1 MGILK
6 DLIDVATTM
15 SSDVDFDMDDI
26 FNDDDNL
33 FGSSIRRVKR
43 CTSNDSIAKQA
54 KHGVMQFPVLASK
67 SLAFSDVQIAAKA
80 CERNF
85 AHLLQVIFSMNQIS
99 DTSDPIEYIRQFHQ
113 NVDTTGSGTSA
124 LRFVFNSD
132 LSAVER
138 NDIMR
143 RVQEGLV
150 TFEEMFT
157 LTSLNSK
164 YIPRDTRVTVS
175 METGGRRIGSFTN
188 PRGSGGGRGRRG
200 RDDDDDNDVVYNPD
214 WNLPK
219 QLFVDG
225 DVKKCNELVP
235 TLLHVRILRPNDN
248 GKDIFIDFIVGVK
261 AVVHPLTS
269 EEIIKHV
276 VEVYKDRGTLF
287 KIITWTTGEISFFK
301 DLVLNVDQIKDEIKE
316 VRSGKASTW
325 WSALK
330 NIKAKRRLN
339 KYTRRSPVL
348 PNATLVL
355 SMEEVEF
362 IKANFQFDVLEDKYG
377 KKLLE
382 GLNIL
387 QVCVMDSSSE
397 IMYSFI
403 DGSQHWE
410 VITYK
415 ALERDAGNSDKQF
428 KEILKAVN
436 KLQ

>member
-143 RVQEGLV
+143 RVQDGK
-150 TFEEMFT
+150 
-157 LTSLNSK
+157 S
-164 YIPRDTRVTVS
+164 
-175 METGGRRIGSFTN
+175 
-188 PRGSGGGRGRRG
+188 
-200 RDDDDDNDVVYNPD
+200 VV
-214 WNLPK
+214 
-219 QLFVDG
+219 
-225 DVKKCNELVP
+225 
-235 TLLHVRILRPNDN
+235 
-248 GKDIFIDFIVGVK
+248 
-261 AVVHPLTS
+261 
-269 EEIIKHV
+269 
-276 VEVYKDRGTLF
+276 
-287 KIITWTTGEISFFK
+287 
-301 DLVLNVDQIKDEIKE
+301 
-316 VRSGKASTW
+316 
-325 WSALK
+325 
-330 NIKAKRRLN
+330 
-339 KYTRRSPVL
+339 
-348 PNATLVL
+348 
-355 SMEEVEF
+355 
-362 IKANFQFDVLEDKYG
+362 
-377 KKLLE
+377 
-382 GLNIL
+382 
-387 QVCVMDSSSE
+387 
-397 IMYSFI
+397 
-403 DGSQHWE
+403 
-410 VITYK
+410 
-415 ALERDAGNSDKQF
+415 
-428 KEILKAVN
+428 
-436 KLQ
+436 

>member
-1 MGILK
+1 
-6 DLIDVATTM
+6 
-15 SSDVDFDMDDI
+15 
-26 FNDDDNL
+26 
-33 FGSSIRRVKR
+33 
-43 CTSNDSIAKQA
+43 
-54 KHGVMQFPVLASK
+54 
-67 SLAFSDVQIAAKA
+67 
-80 CERNF
+80 
-85 AHLLQVIFSMNQIS
+85 
-99 DTSDPIEYIRQFHQ
+99 
-113 NVDTTGSGTSA
+113 
-124 LRFVFNSD
+124 
-132 LSAVER
+132 
-138 NDIMR
+138 MR

-188 PRGSGGGRGRRG
+188 PRGGSGRGRRG

-382 GLNIL
+382 VLNIL
-387 QVCVMDSSSE
+387 KVCVMDSSSE
-397 IMYSFI
+397 IMSSFI

>member
-138 NDIMR
+138 NDIM
-143 RVQEGLV
+143 
-150 TFEEMFT
+150 
-157 LTSLNSK
+157 
-164 YIPRDTRVTVS
+164 PRDTRVTVS
-175 METGGRRIGSFTN
+175 METGGRRIDSFTN
-188 PRGSGGGRGRRG
+188 PRGGGRGRRG

-301 DLVLNVDQIKDEIKE
+301 DLVLNIDQIKDEIKE

>member
-164 YIPRDTRVTVS
+164 YIPRDTRH
-175 METGGRRIGSFTN
+175 
-188 PRGSGGGRGRRG
+188 G